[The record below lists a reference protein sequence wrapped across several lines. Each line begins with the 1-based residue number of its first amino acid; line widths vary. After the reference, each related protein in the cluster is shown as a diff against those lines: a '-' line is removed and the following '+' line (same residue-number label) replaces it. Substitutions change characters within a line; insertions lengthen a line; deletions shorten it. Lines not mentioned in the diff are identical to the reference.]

1 MLSVFHTKRTSA
13 TAARRSPVPFA
24 RRPRSR
30 LGNPARLRRSGGGV
44 GSPCL
49 RLCLPRCAT
58 LETRSRATSPTPPA
72 PGFTHARGDDAGFL
86 PPLRQPAAARH
97 RSRLSLSAS
106 GSSVSNQAG
115 LLQNNIAAI
124 SIGVNRPGCVPCRA
138 GSRLGFYR
146 SPATA
151 MRSSH
156 RLFAARFRSLP
167 GETRLTKGFCPFP
180 PPIRQ

>member
-1 MLSVFHTKRTSA
+1 MRSVYTRSA
-13 TAARRSPVPFA
+13 LPPPRRSVLSFSPPVGHG
-24 RRPRSR
+24 RGLVTR
-30 LGNPARLRRSGGGV
+30 LGCAIPGEGV

-58 LETRSRATSPTPPA
+58 LETRSRATSPAPPA

-124 SIGVNRPGCVPCRA
+124 SIGVNRPGYVPCRA
-138 GSRLGFYR
+138 GSRLVFCR
-146 SPATA
+146 QSK
-151 MRSSH
+151 
-156 RLFAARFRSLP
+156 LP
-167 GETRLTKGFCPFP
+167 
-180 PPIRQ
+180 